1 MMHRVL
7 TRAGAVMIGTGTI
20 ALVVSNGQLARVS
33 VAAIVSG
40 FLLMILDVNLAR
52 YGN

>member
-1 MMHRVL
+1 MMHRLL

-33 VAAIVSG
+33 ITAMACG
-40 FLLMILDVNLAR
+40 FLLMVLDSNLAR

>member
-1 MMHRVL
+1 MHRLL
-7 TRAGAVMIGTGTI
+7 TRAGAVMIGSGTI

-33 VAAIVSG
+33 ITAIASG
-40 FLLMILDVNLAR
+40 LIVMVLDANLAR

>member
-33 VAAIVSG
+33 ITAIASG
-40 FLLMILDVNLAR
+40 LIVMALDANLAR